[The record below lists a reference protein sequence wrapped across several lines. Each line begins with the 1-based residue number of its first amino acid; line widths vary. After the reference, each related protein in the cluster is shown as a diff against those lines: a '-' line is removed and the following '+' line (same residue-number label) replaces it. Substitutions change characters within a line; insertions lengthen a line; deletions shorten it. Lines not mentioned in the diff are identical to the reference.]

1 VKDLDLSRSASVTLA
16 RADMRGQMRD
26 ARATTVN
33 VDASTVR
40 AIRNARVGVELHAH
54 INGCVRDETLPELAR
69 AKGLGDECAATLA
82 SERELLVC
90 FEIFKLIHR
99 CCGDLGAIR
108 RITREVVEDF
118 ERDGCAYLELRTTPK
133 RAPDL
138 GIDKEG
144 YVEAVL
150 AGMRDAQCLGDGSDG
165 RIVVRLVLSID
176 RAKDDDESKARE
188 TVELAKKYK
197 SQGVVGVDL
206 SGAPTVG
213 SWAMYRSALRDA
225 RAHGLGV
232 ALHCGEVE
240 NTTEEQSSMLD
251 FKPDRLGHCVHTVR
265 DADLYE
271 KLLQSKIPVELC
283 LTSNVMTR
291 SNESYAAHHFG
302 ELRARGHPV
311 CLCTDDTWVFN
322 TTLSHEYAIACET
335 FDMTVDD
342 IREMSTCAMGFAFCD
357 DETKENVV
365 RNRLRAW

>member
-1 VKDLDLSRSASVTLA
+1 
-16 RADMRGQMRD
+16 MRD
-26 ARATTVN
+26 AHATTTPTTRAA
-33 VDASTVR
+33 DASPTTR
-40 AIRNARVGVELHAH
+40 AIREKRVGVELHAH
-54 INGCVRDETLPELAR
+54 INGCVRDDTLLELAR
-69 AKGLGDECAATLA
+69 AKGLGDECAAALA

-99 CCGDLGAIR
+99 CCGDLGAVR

-133 RAPDL
+133 RAVDV

-150 AGMRDAQCLGDGSDG
+150 AGMRDAGCLGDGSDG
-165 RIVVRLVLSID
+165 RIVGRLVLSID
-176 RAKDDDESKARE
+176 RAKDDDASKARE

-213 SWAMYRSALRDA
+213 SWVTYKDALRDA
-225 RAHGLGV
+225 KAHGLGV

-240 NTTEEQSSMLD
+240 DTVEEQSAMLD
-251 FKPDRLGHCVHTVR
+251 FGPDRLGHCVHTVR
-265 DADLYE
+265 DAELCE
-271 KLLQSKIPVELC
+271 RLIQSKIPVELC

-302 ELRARGHPV
+302 ELRAREHPI

-322 TTLSHEYAIACET
+322 TTLSREYAIACET
-335 FDMTVDD
+335 FGMTVDD
-342 IREMSTCAMGFAFCD
+342 IRDMSIRAMDFAFCD
-357 DETKENVV
+357 DETKENV
-365 RNRLRAW
+365 RNRLRGR

>member
-1 VKDLDLSRSASVTLA
+1 MDDDDTLECAARRRDAHRVTTTMTTMT
-16 RADMRGQMRD
+16 RAD
-26 ARATTVN
+26 
-33 VDASTVR
+33 DASTSTSM
-40 AIRNARVGVELHAH
+40 IREKRVGVELHAH
-54 INGCVRDETLPELAR
+54 INGCVRDDTLLELAR
-69 AKGLGDECAATLA
+69 AKGLGDECAAALA

-99 CCGDLGAIR
+99 CCGDLGAVR

-133 RAPDL
+133 RALDV

-150 AGMRDAQCLGDGSDG
+150 AGMRDVGCLGDGSDG

-176 RAKDDDESKARE
+176 RAKDDDASKARE

-197 SQGVVGVDL
+197 SSGVVGVDL

-213 SWAMYRSALRDA
+213 SWATYEDALRDA

-240 NTTEEQSSMLD
+240 DTVEEQSAMLD

-265 DADLYE
+265 DAELYE
-271 KLLQSKIPVELC
+271 RLIQSKIPVELC

-322 TTLSHEYAIACET
+322 TTLSREYAIACET
-335 FDMTVDD
+335 FDMTIDD
-342 IREMSTCAMGFAFCD
+342 IRDMSIRAMDFAFCD
-357 DETKENVV
+357 DETKENV
-365 RNRLRAW
+365 RNRLRARR